1 MAGWVFLFVCLF
13 LYDFPNKFN
22 CNWIVCGCFDLL
34 VIFLLLRSY
43 ACYFFVV
50 KFLSCIWCMK
60 RASDLKVMVIVFG
73 RNYSISWLNSSCCR
87 HCTVQ
92 DSRLVFFLFVFFCQV
107 MCRSLLGLSL
117 IPSNRGYL
125 NLLALF
131 QITVSRC
138 FLCDTHL
145 IRQNMYQ
152 KWKKNGFK
160 RLLVKP
166 DMSIQC
172 IKLLPS
178 PGGLA
183 VALPRQPIALN

>member
-1 MAGWVFLFVCLF
+1 
-13 LYDFPNKFN
+13 
-22 CNWIVCGCFDLL
+22 
-34 VIFLLLRSY
+34 
-43 ACYFFVV
+43 
-50 KFLSCIWCMK
+50 MK
-60 RASDLKVMVIVFG
+60 CATDLKVMVIVFG

-87 HCTVQ
+87 HCTV
-92 DSRLVFFLFVFFCQV
+92 FAFFCQV

-131 QITVSRC
+131 QVTVSRC

-183 VALPRQPIALN
+183 VALPKTANCFELIIEMLHTSNNQIFFTMPSLQLLQILS

>member
-1 MAGWVFLFVCLF
+1 MSHGRVFFFLCLF
-13 LYDFPNKFN
+13 FYDFPNKFN
-22 CNWIVCGCFDLL
+22 SNQIVCGCFDLL

-87 HCTVQ
+87 HCTV
-92 DSRLVFFLFVFFCQV
+92 SSVFCQV

-131 QITVSRC
+131 QVTVSRC

-152 KWKKNGFK
+152 KWKKKWFQTTSCK
-160 RLLVKP
+160 TRYVHT
-166 DMSIQC
+166 
-172 IKLLPS
+172 
-178 PGGLA
+178 
-183 VALPRQPIALN
+183 VH